1 MKKIL
6 LAGILILLLF
16 VGSAAA
22 VTVNYAQSQGIP
34 LSTARENANSALVS
48 YVVQGKLGT
57 SAVLWKGV
65 YLSETPIIIYDQSG
79 VVYSYL
85 FDVINKDGKTVGQV
99 NAAGNKLVGMPV
111 ISIEKTPRSLDPGL
125 IIPKVSELAR
135 AKYPDSHIDYVVFI
149 MGEDQKTGMMVILTE
164 QNGLTH
170 RMIYNIQTFKLK
182 SERIA
187 YPGLLDASTPSSVF
201 VSMSSS
207 TATRSIQNYDGTTTT
222 TARVVPLIRRFTP
235 MNSLNTTNNKIPG
248 VSTLKSVEKGKVL
261 SAYQPT
267 AIISGQV
274 PTNKTAHFLN
284 IQSGKTF
291 VPSRF
296 YPV

>member
-22 VTVNYAQSQGIP
+22 VTVNYAQSQVIP

-65 YLSETPIIIYDQSG
+65 FLSETPIIIYDQSG
-79 VVYSYL
+79 VVYAYL
-85 FDVINKDGKTVGQV
+85 FDVINNDGKIVGQV

-125 IIPKVSELAR
+125 IIPKVSELAK
-135 AKYPDSHIDYVVFI
+135 AEYADSHIDYVVFI
-149 MGEDQKTGMMVILTE
+149 MGEDQKIGIMVILTE

-187 YPGLLDASTPSSVF
+187 YPGLLDASTPASVF

-207 TATRSIQNYDGTTTT
+207 TANRVIQNYDGKTTTST
-222 TARVVPLIRRFTP
+222 RAVPIVRRFTP
-235 MNSLNTTNNKIPG
+235 MNSLNITNYKIPG
-248 VSTLKSVEKGKVL
+248 VSTIKSVEKGTVL

-267 AIISGQV
+267 TIVSGQV
-274 PTNKTAHFLN
+274 PTNTTARFFYLQN
-284 IQSGKTF
+284 GKAF
-291 VPSRF
+291 VPSFR
-296 YPV
+296 P